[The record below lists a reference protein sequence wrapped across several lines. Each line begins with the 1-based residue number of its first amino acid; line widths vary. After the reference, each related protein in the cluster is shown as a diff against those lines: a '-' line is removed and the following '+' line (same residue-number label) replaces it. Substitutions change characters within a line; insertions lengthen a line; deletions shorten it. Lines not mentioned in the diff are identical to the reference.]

1 MPEQGQGQGQ
11 GQGQPQGRGQAHE
24 QAHEQGR
31 MRTRRAPG
39 TAWAAQ
45 AGVFLAV
52 AFAAAGMCGALQPA
66 TGIPPEVVQ
75 LTQFG
80 PAVAVAAVAL
90 LWPGRIRQRL
100 AGTLPT
106 LLTRGRAGAAAGRRT
121 ALLLIPVLIIA
132 LCAGGGL
139 LTAGSLPVTAPRA
152 FAHPLALVVAA
163 QLLGACAE
171 EIGWR
176 CYLQPLLRTR
186 FGPVAASALVGV
198 VWGLWHVP
206 VLAQEPAFAAGFLL
220 ATTAMSVILG
230 LALEGV
236 RSNRL
241 LLAGGF
247 HTLINLGMLYVT
259 DETAA
264 ATAPMLILGAASL
277 AAAVPWIAAA
287 RRTAH
292 TAPDEIIVA
301 TASGAR

>member
-1 MPEQGQGQGQ
+1 MPEQEQEQEQ
-11 GQGQPQGRGQAHE
+11 EQPQEQQ

-31 MRTRRAPG
+31 RRAPRA
-39 TAWAAQ
+39 AWAAE
-45 AGVFLAV
+45 AGVFVAV

-106 LLTRGRAGAAAGRRT
+106 RDRVAAAAGRRA
-121 ALLLIPVLIIA
+121 ALLLTPVLITA
-132 LCAGGGL
+132 LCVCGGL
-139 LTAGSLPVTAPRA
+139 LTSGSLPVTSPRA
-152 FAHPLALVVAA
+152 FAHPLALVVPA

-186 FGPVAASALVGV
+186 FGPVAASALVGF

-277 AAAVPWIAAA
+277 AAALPWIAAA
-287 RRTAH
+287 RRTADA
-292 TAPDEIIVA
+292 APDKIIVA
-301 TASGAR
+301 TAPGAR

>member
-1 MPEQGQGQGQ
+1 MPGTEQVQVQVQ
-11 GQGQPQGRGQAHE
+11 QQARRTGRSTRS
-24 QAHEQGR
+24 GR
-31 MRTRRAPG
+31 SGRRTR
-39 TAWAAQ
+39 WAAE

-52 AFAAAGMCGALQPA
+52 AFVAAGVFGAVQPA

-90 LWPGRIRQRL
+90 LWPGRIRDRL

-106 LLTRGRAGAAAGRRT
+106 RERSGRTAGRRV
-121 ALLLIPVLIIA
+121 ALLLTPVLIIA

-139 LTAGSLPVTAPRA
+139 LTSGSLPVTGPQA
-152 FAHPLALVVAA
+152 FTHPVVLVVAA
-163 QLLGACAE
+163 QFLGACAE

-176 CYLQPLLRTR
+176 CHLQPLLRTR

-198 VWGLWHVP
+198 LWGLWHVP
-206 VLAQEPAFAAGFLL
+206 VFTHEPAYAAGFLL

-247 HTLINLGMLYVT
+247 HTLVNLGMLYVT

-264 ATAPMLILGAASL
+264 ATAPMLILGAACL
-277 AAAVPWIAAA
+277 AAALPWLAAT
-287 RRTAH
+287 RRAAHRAPDRITDATAH
-292 TAPDEIIVA
+292 
-301 TASGAR
+301 GAR

>member
-1 MPEQGQGQGQ
+1 M
-11 GQGQPQGRGQAHE
+11 
-24 QAHEQGR
+24 
-31 MRTRRAPG
+31 
-39 TAWAAQ
+39 
-45 AGVFLAV
+45 FLAV
-52 AFAAAGMCGALQPA
+52 AFVAAGMCGALQPA
-66 TGIPPEVVQ
+66 TGIPREVVQ

-100 AGTLPT
+100 AGTLPA
-106 LLTRGRAGAAAGRRT
+106 LPTRGRAGAAAGRRT
-121 ALLLIPVLIIA
+121 ALLLTPVLIIA

-139 LTAGSLPVTAPRA
+139 LTGGSLPVTDPRA

-198 VWGLWHVP
+198 LWGLWHVP

-292 TAPDEIIVA
+292 TTPDEIIVA
-301 TASGAR
+301 TASGTR

>member
-1 MPEQGQGQGQ
+1 MPEQQQQQQQEQGKPQGQG
-11 GQGQPQGRGQAHE
+11 

-31 MRTRRAPG
+31 PRAPRA
-39 TAWAAQ
+39 AWAAQ

-52 AFAAAGMCGALQPA
+52 ALGASGMCGALQPA

-90 LWPGRIRQRL
+90 LWPGRTRQRL

-106 LLTRGRAGAAAGRRT
+106 REPARRTGGRRA
-121 ALLLIPVLIIA
+121 ALLLTPVLIIA

-277 AAAVPWIAAA
+277 AAAMPWIAAA
-287 RRTAH
+287 RRAAH
-292 TAPDEIIVA
+292 MAPDEILVA